1 MAKNGKLPKRIAGVK
16 IPKKV
21 RKRGGQIY
29 ALLGSPLVANLVARG
44 LIAAADSLA
53 TSKMAKK
60 AGKAAKHAAADTG
73 EATVETASA
82 GAINVASVLAFAAR
96 EAARAIKDNAR

>member
-29 ALLGSPLVANLVARG
+29 ALLESPVVAHIAAAG
-44 LIAAADSLA
+44 LIAIANSLA
-53 TSKMAKK
+53 TSGPAKK

-73 EATVETASA
+73 EATVEAASA
-82 GAINVASVLAFAAR
+82 GAANVADILALAAR
-96 EAARAIKDNAR
+96 EAARAIKNNAR

>member
-16 IPKKV
+16 IPKEV
-21 RKRGGQIY
+21 RKLSGQIY
-29 ALLGSPLVANLVARG
+29 ALLGSPVVANIVAAG

-53 TSKMAKK
+53 TSKTAKK

-73 EATVETASA
+73 EATAEAASA
-82 GAINVASVLAFAAR
+82 GAVNVANVVAFAAR
-96 EAARAIKDNAR
+96 EAARAIKSNAR